1 MLVHQPFAA
10 RAAVQQLAVSEAVR
24 KALHRGAFP
33 PQLGK
38 VRESRRTWQVAGS
51 LGAIGMEAK
60 EAIEFLRTLRT
71 VRRFTDQPVPQAVL
85 DDLLT
90 VARWSG
96 SANNRQPWVFVV
108 VRDREM
114 LRRLSELEGYVGH
127 LAGAALAIVLVM
139 DGNSD
144 QVEQETFDEGVL
156 SQRLQLAA
164 AAHGL
169 GSAIGWFH
177 GEGRQTA
184 KDILGIS
191 RERLVRTALSFG
203 YEDGGAEGA
212 RSHPPQARKPL
223 AEIVHH
229 ERFGGA

>member
-1 MLVHQPFAA
+1 M
-10 RAAVQQLAVSEAVR
+10 
-24 KALHRGAFP
+24 
-33 PQLGK
+33 
-38 VRESRRTWQVAGS
+38 
-51 LGAIGMEAK
+51 GAIVMEAA
-60 EAIEFLRTLRT
+60 EGIEFLRRLRT
-71 VRRFTDQPVPQAVL
+71 VRRFTDQPVPQAVR

-96 SANNRQPWVFVV
+96 SASNRQHWAFVV
-108 VRDREM
+108 VRDRET
-114 LRRLSELEGYVGH
+114 LRRLSELEGYVRH
-127 LAGAALAIVLVM
+127 LAGAALAIVLAM
-139 DGNSD
+139 DGD
-144 QVEQETFDEGVL
+144 PDRVEQETFDEGVL

-184 KDILGIS
+184 KEILGIP

-203 YEDGGAEGA
+203 YEDVGAEDA

-223 AEIVHH
+223 AEIVHE
-229 ERFGGA
+229 ERFGTA

>member
-1 MLVHQPFAA
+1 
-10 RAAVQQLAVSEAVR
+10 
-24 KALHRGAFP
+24 
-33 PQLGK
+33 
-38 VRESRRTWQVAGS
+38 
-51 LGAIGMEAK
+51 META

-96 SANNRQPWVFVV
+96 SANNLQPWVFIV
-108 VRDREM
+108 VRDRET
-114 LRRLSELEGYVGH
+114 LRRLSELQGYVSH

-139 DGNSD
+139 DGDPD

-164 AAHGL
+164 QAHGL

-177 GEGRQTA
+177 GEGRQHGQGDPGHSA
-184 KDILGIS
+184 GAAGPDGPLL
-191 RERLVRTALSFG
+191 RLRGRRRRGRSLPPAAG
-203 YEDGGAEGA
+203 PEAA
-212 RSHPPQARKPL
+212 RRDRP
-223 AEIVHH
+223 
-229 ERFGGA
+229 

>member
-1 MLVHQPFAA
+1 MA
-10 RAAVQQLAVSEAVR
+10 RR
-24 KALHRGAFP
+24 M
-33 PQLGK
+33 
-38 VRESRRTWQVAGS
+38 
-51 LGAIGMEAK
+51 GAIAMETA

-96 SANNRQPWVFVV
+96 SANNRQPWVFIV
-108 VRDREM
+108 VRDRDT
-114 LRRLSELEGYVGH
+114 LRRLSELEGYVRH

-139 DGNSD
+139 DGDPD

-164 AAHGL
+164 EAHGL

-184 KDILGIS
+184 KEILGIP

-203 YEDGGAEGA
+203 YEDVGAEGA

-223 AEIVHH
+223 AEIVHD

>member
-1 MLVHQPFAA
+1 MGQIAMETDVIEL
-10 RAAVQQLAVSEAVR
+10 L
-24 KALHRGAFP
+24 
-33 PQLGK
+33 
-38 VRESRRTWQVAGS
+38 RR
-51 LGAIGMEAK
+51 
-60 EAIEFLRTLRT
+60 LRT
-71 VRRFTDQPVPQAVL
+71 VRRFTDQPVPHAVL

-96 SANNRQPWVFVV
+96 SANNRQPWVFIV

-139 DGNSD
+139 DGAPD

-184 KDILGIS
+184 KELLGIP

-203 YEDGGAEGA
+203 YEDAGAEDA
-212 RSHPPQARKPL
+212 RFHPPQARKPL
-223 AEIVHH
+223 AEIVYE

>member
-1 MLVHQPFAA
+1 
-10 RAAVQQLAVSEAVR
+10 
-24 KALHRGAFP
+24 
-33 PQLGK
+33 
-38 VRESRRTWQVAGS
+38 
-51 LGAIGMEAK
+51 METAD
-60 EAIEFLRTLRT
+60 AIEFLRTLRT
-71 VRRFTDQPVPQAVL
+71 VRRFTGQPVPQAVL

-96 SANNRQPWVFVV
+96 SASNRQPWVFVV
-108 VRDREM
+108 VRDRET

-139 DGNSD
+139 DGD
-144 QVEQETFDEGVL
+144 PDRIEQETFDEGVL

-177 GEGRQTA
+177 GAGRQAA
-184 KDILGIS
+184 KAMLGIP
-191 RERLVRTALSFG
+191 RERLVRTALSVG
-203 YEDGGAEGA
+203 YEDVGAEDA

-223 AEIVHH
+223 AEIVHG
-229 ERFGGA
+229 ERFGGV

>member
-1 MLVHQPFAA
+1 
-10 RAAVQQLAVSEAVR
+10 
-24 KALHRGAFP
+24 
-33 PQLGK
+33 
-38 VRESRRTWQVAGS
+38 
-51 LGAIGMEAK
+51 METG
-60 EAIEFLRTLRT
+60 EVIEFLRTLRT

-108 VRDREM
+108 VRDRET

-127 LAGAALAIVLVM
+127 LAGAALAIVVVM
-139 DGNSD
+139 DGNPN
-144 QVEQETFDEGVL
+144 QVSQETFDEGVL

-184 KDILGIS
+184 KEILGIP
-191 RERLVRTALSFG
+191 RERLVRTVLSFG
-203 YEDGGAEGA
+203 YEDVGAEGA
-212 RSHPPQARKPL
+212 RFHPPQARKPL
-223 AEIVHH
+223 AELVYD
-229 ERFGGA
+229 ERFGAA

>member
-1 MLVHQPFAA
+1 M
-10 RAAVQQLAVSEAVR
+10 
-24 KALHRGAFP
+24 HRGGTRP
-33 PQLGK
+33 PHLGK
-38 VRESRRTWQVAGS
+38 MRESLATRHVARGTWHVARRM
-51 LGAIGMEAK
+51 GAIAMETA
-60 EAIEFLRTLRT
+60 EGIARLRRLRT
-71 VRRFTDQPVPQAVL
+71 VRRFTDRLVPQAVPQAGL
-85 DDLLT
+85 DALLS

-96 SANNRQPWVFVV
+96 SANTRQPWVFSV
-108 VRDREM
+108 VRERETR
-114 LRRLSELEGYVGH
+114 RRLAELAGDVGH

-139 DGNSD
+139 DGAAD

-184 KDILGIS
+184 KEILGIP

-203 YEDGGAEGA
+203 YEEAGAEGA
-212 RSHPPQARKPL
+212 RFHPPQARKPL
-223 AEIVHH
+223 AEIVHY
-229 ERFGGA
+229 ERFGGV

>member
-1 MLVHQPFAA
+1 MEPAQ
-10 RAAVQQLAVSEAVR
+10 
-24 KALHRGAFP
+24 
-33 PQLGK
+33 
-38 VRESRRTWQVAGS
+38 
-51 LGAIGMEAK
+51 AIA
-60 EAIEFLRTLRT
+60 FLRTLRT

-96 SANNRQPWVFVV
+96 SASNRQPWAFVV
-108 VRDREM
+108 VRTRDT
-114 LRRLSELEGYVGH
+114 LWRLSELEGYVGH

-139 DGNSD
+139 DGDPDRS
-144 QVEQETFDEGVL
+144 EQETFDEGVL

-164 AAHGL
+164 TAHGL

-184 KDILGIS
+184 KEILGIP
-191 RERLVRTALSFG
+191 RERLVRTALSVG

-212 RSHPPQARKPL
+212 RSHPPQTRKPL
-223 AEIVHH
+223 AEIVHF
-229 ERFGGA
+229 ERFGGV

>member
-1 MLVHQPFAA
+1 
-10 RAAVQQLAVSEAVR
+10 
-24 KALHRGAFP
+24 
-33 PQLGK
+33 
-38 VRESRRTWQVAGS
+38 
-51 LGAIGMEAK
+51 METGEVIA
-60 EAIEFLRTLRT
+60 FLRRLRT

-108 VRDREM
+108 VRDRET
-114 LRRLSELEGYVGH
+114 LRRLSKLEGYVGH
-127 LAGAALAIVLVM
+127 LSGSALAIVVVM
-139 DGNSD
+139 DGDPN
-144 QVEQETFDEGVL
+144 QIEQETFDEGVL

-164 AAHGL
+164 ATHGL

-184 KDILGIS
+184 KEILGIP

-203 YEDGGAEGA
+203 YEDVGVEGA

-223 AEIVHH
+223 AEIVHD
-229 ERFGGA
+229 ERFSAA

>member
-1 MLVHQPFAA
+1 
-10 RAAVQQLAVSEAVR
+10 
-24 KALHRGAFP
+24 
-33 PQLGK
+33 
-38 VRESRRTWQVAGS
+38 
-51 LGAIGMEAK
+51 META
-60 EAIEFLRTLRT
+60 EAIEFLRGLRT
-71 VRRFTDQPVPQAVL
+71 VRRFTDQPVPQAVV

-108 VRDREM
+108 VREREM

-139 DGNSD
+139 DGQPE

-164 AAHGL
+164 AVHGL

-177 GEGRQTA
+177 GEGREQA
-184 KDILGIS
+184 KALLGIPPQ
-191 RERLVRTALSFG
+191 RLVRTALSFG
-203 YEDGGAEGA
+203 YEDTAAEDA
-212 RSHPPQARKPL
+212 RFHPPQARKPL
-223 AEIVHH
+223 AGIVRD
-229 ERFGGA
+229 ERFGDG